1 MCWMGR
7 MMVTWLVKVKN
18 PVDRR
23 VINALRTKHF
33 ERVGVITTR
42 FNDFRFYSV
51 F

>member
-1 MCWMGR
+1 MCWMGKR
-7 MMVTWLVKVKN
+7 MATWLVKVKN

-23 VINALRTKHF
+23 VINALRTRLF
-33 ERVGVITTR
+33 EGVRIVTIK